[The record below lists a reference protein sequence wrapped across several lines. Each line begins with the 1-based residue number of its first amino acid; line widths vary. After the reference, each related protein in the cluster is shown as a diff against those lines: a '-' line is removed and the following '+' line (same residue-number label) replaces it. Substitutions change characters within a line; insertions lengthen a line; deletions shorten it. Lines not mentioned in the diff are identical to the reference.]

1 MKKYFTDHDQHRFW
15 KKNDIF
21 GKKASQLAKR
31 KKLTNF
37 LLIYYVFIIGKLQV
51 NTTGKS
57 QWDFW

>member
-37 LLIYYVFIIGKLQV
+37 LIIYYVCDLDRKKFFKLC
-51 NTTGKS
+51 
-57 QWDFW
+57 

>member
-37 LLIYYVFIIGKLQV
+37 LIIYYVSDQFYYKI
-51 NTTGKS
+51 S
-57 QWDFW
+57 